1 MNLSENLIQFL
12 SKSPTAWHAVETVK
26 NILAE
31 NGYTELKEYEKW
43 KIEPGHAYFVK
54 RNDSSIIAFEIP
66 EKGFAPF
73 MAAAA
78 HTDSPSFRIKPH
90 PEMKGSGCVRINT
103 EGYGGM
109 LCAPWFDRPLS
120 CAGRLMVKTEN
131 GFESRL
137 FKSDQDLFL
146 IPSLAIHMNRTAND
160 NASLNKQ
167 KDLMPLFT
175 LDSEEKLS
183 LYDVIAEEAGIE
195 PDSILDSDLLL
206 YVREEPRVWGAKK
219 EFISAGHL
227 DDLYCAWG
235 LTQGM
240 IQSEHENAI
249 KALALFDNEEVGSL
263 TKQGA
268 YSTFFYDTLKRISI
282 SLGKD
287 EEDFLMALSESFLV
301 SADNAHAVHPNY
313 PEKMDPV
320 NQPKMNG
327 GIVIKFN
334 GNQKY
339 TSDAY
344 SASVMRR
351 VCEKAEVPVQEFVN
365 RSDSAGGST
374 LGNLSNVQVSLNAV
388 DIGLAQL
395 AMHSCYETA
404 GLKDGEYLVK
414 AMKCYY
420 ESAIHRNDG
429 QTELI

>member
-1 MNLSENLIQFL
+1 MNCENLIQFL
-12 SKSPTAWHAVETVK
+12 SSSPTAWHAVDTVK
-26 NILAE
+26 NTLTE
-31 NGYTELKEYEKW
+31 NGYAELKESEKW
-43 KIEPGHAYFVK
+43 QIEPCGKYFVR
-54 RNDSSIIAFEIP
+54 RNDSSLIAFEIP

-90 PEMKGSGCVRINT
+90 PEMKGSGAVRINT

-109 LCAPWFDRPLS
+109 LCHPWFDRPLS
-120 CAGRLMVKTEN
+120 CAGRIMVKTEN

-137 FKSDQDLFL
+137 FKSEQDLFM
-146 IPSLAIHMNRTAND
+146 IPSLAIHMNRGVNENT
-160 NASLNKQ
+160 SLNKQ
-167 KDLMPLFT
+167 KDLMPLFAME
-175 LDSEEKLS
+175 SKEEIK
-183 LYDVIAEEAGIE
+183 LYDVIAKEAGIKSE
-195 PDSILDSDLLL
+195 DIIDSDLLL

-219 EFISAGHL
+219 EFISGPHL

-235 LTQGM
+235 LTNGM
-240 IQSEHENAI
+240 IAADNSNAI
-249 KALALFDNEEVGSL
+249 KVLALFDNEEVGSL

-282 SLGKD
+282 SMGKD
-287 EEDFLMALSESFLV
+287 EEDFLMALAESFLV

-313 PEKMDPV
+313 PEKIDPT
-320 NQPKMNG
+320 NQPKINS

-339 TSDAY
+339 TSDAF
-344 SASVMRR
+344 SASVMRS
-351 VCEKAEVPVQEFVN
+351 VCEKAGVPVQEFVN
-365 RSDSAGGST
+365 RSDMAGGST

-404 GLKDGEYLVK
+404 GVQDGEYLVN

-420 ESAIHRNDG
+420 GSAIRKNG
-429 QTELI
+429 NRIELL